1 MTRPHADRLAGP
13 CRCRKPTG
21 KFCADSKN
29 IGSNTPIPVV
39 TLTRDDAASKTPAA
53 VTPRD
58 HRVRLTGP
66 GQVVAVTLLRCAGA
80 SGLTCRARAS
90 S

>member
-1 MTRPHADRLAGP
+1 MPARGP
-13 CRCRKPTG
+13 ARWAMPACRKPAG
-21 KFCADSKN
+21 NFCTDLEN
-29 IGSNTPIPVV
+29 IGSNTPIPAV
-39 TLTRDDAASKTPAA
+39 TLTSNGAAANAPCGG
-53 VTPRD
+53 RLRG
-58 HRVRLTGP
+58 HRVRLAGP